1 MLNMKIKTGVISV
14 LTNEV
19 AEQTQR
25 TQETW
30 QQLAQSKKT
39 IEAQKEIIRDMAKE
53 VSFMKSQLVAW
64 HLLLEAGI
72 VNLPQ
77 EMFEEEDIFKGL
89 NKNKKDKNLYNPDG
103 SIKKHK
109 LN

>member
-19 AEQTQR
+19 AEQTQGA
-25 TQETW
+25 QEAW

-77 EMFEEEDIFKGL
+77 EMFEEEEMFKGL
-89 NKNKKDKNLYNPDG
+89 NKNKDKNLYNPDG

>member
-1 MLNMKIKTGVISV
+1 MLNMKIRTGVISV

-39 IEAQKEIIRDMAKE
+39 IEAQKEIIRKLTKE
-53 VSFMKSQLVAW
+53 MNFMKSQLVAW
-64 HLLLEAGI
+64 HLLLETGI
-72 VNLPQ
+72 INLPQ
-77 EMFEEEDIFKGL
+77 DNMFEEEDMFAGF
-89 NKNKKDKNLYNPDG
+89 KKDKNLYNPDG